1 MDIKSQEQWVL
12 YNLEKFYADPENFK
26 KVANFIEEKSGLS
39 LRLIDWFVT
48 NYAKKHNTSF
58 IFREF
63 NVWYFRTEHI
73 DITIYKK
80 RQEISLA
87 YVLNVEVKE
96 KRLINCVSL
105 RFVYCPKYLLV

>member
-1 MDIKSQEQWVL
+1 MTVQTPQLPKEIWIMILKRKKKSAWNKRKNQIQKL
-12 YNLEKFYADPENFK
+12 LNSRILP
-26 KVANFIEEKSGLS
+26 IE
-39 LRLIDWFVT
+39 
-48 NYAKKHNTSF
+48 KHNTSF

-63 NVWYFRTEHI
+63 NVWYFRTEHV